1 VSDSKTGKAFNDYIE
16 QEADRRSTANKVLN
30 SLKLLQMDQT
40 QEELMKKFGSER
52 LISHRK

>member
-16 QEADRRSTANKVLN
+16 QEADQRSMANKVLN

-40 QEELMKKFGSER
+40 QVELVKSLALKD
-52 LISHRK
+52 